1 MVESLYDRMEE
12 KEREE
17 SEGKSS
23 KKVYALVLVVVV
35 LVSVIGF
42 LLYALYGGMLPTM
55 ERVTNPEEAANTLS
69 DLGNDLSG
77 ITDDLKD
84 MENVL

>member
-12 KEREE
+12 KERKK
-17 SEGKSS
+17 EGGVS

-42 LLYALYGGMLPTM
+42 LLYAMYGGLLPTT

-77 ITDDLKD
+77 ITDDLKE
-84 MENVL
+84 MENIL